1 MPASTRRSWIGV
13 APTQSDSTLT
23 TACTSAATT
32 LSIATPTTWS
42 TATPSGVSSIVIVDG
57 NKTEQLAVTSYSA
70 GTVTTAAT
78 ANAHPIGTYV
88 YFQATG
94 TAPAAFVPVTKI
106 DAQDNIAMLGDKG
119 FRGSMASEFG
129 VQQGMRGGK
138 LSFDGDFFA
147 DTVGYWL
154 NSLFGF
160 YAYTVGTPYVYAFS
174 QANTTP
180 TASPGQPAPL
190 LVYVYNPVSSTTRV
204 FARCV
209 VDSFSLKVDPGAL
222 MSYSASIMAFSSGIV
237 TNPTTVPPAFSTFT
251 PVASRVATMSIN
263 GSANAKVLSAD
274 YSWKRDSAVAI
285 NTLQGIQDPLQN
297 YVGPLDLSIKAKI
310 VPSDDTELNLYLN
323 GTQVPM
329 VLTAL
334 AGTAATATANGITVQ
349 NTLVNINDANVTRDK
364 AYVEIDLDIDALAN
378 STDVASGAGGLSSSK
393 VTLSTAATGTAT
405 QYGKV

>member
-23 TACTSAATT
+23 ALCSSGATT
-32 LSIATPTTWS
+32 LTIAAPTTWA
-42 TATPSGVSSIVIVDG
+42 TATPSGASSVIIVDG
-57 NKTEQLAVTSYSA
+57 NRTEQLVVTGYAA
-70 GTVTTAAT
+70 GTVTLSGTT
-78 ANAHPIGTYV
+78 ANSHPIGTYV
-88 YFQATG
+88 YFQASG

-119 FRGSMASEFG
+119 FRGSMASEYG

-160 YAYTVGTPYVYAFS
+160 YAYTAGSPYVYAFS

-190 LVYVYNPVSSTTRV
+190 LVYVYNPVSGTTRV
-204 FARCV
+204 YARCV
-209 VDSFSLKVDPGAL
+209 VDSFSLKVDPGSL
-222 MSYSASIMAFSSGIV
+222 MSYSASLMAFASGIV
-237 TNPTTVPPAFSTFT
+237 SNPTTVPPAFSTFT
-251 PVASRVATMSIN
+251 PVPSRVATMSIN

-274 YSWKRDSAVAI
+274 YAWKRDSAVAI

-310 VPSDDTELNLYLN
+310 VPSDDTELNLFLN

-329 VLTAL
+329 VLTAV
-334 AGTAATATANGITVQ
+334 AGSTTTANGITVQ

-364 AYVEIDLDIDALAN
+364 AYIEIDLDIDALAN

-393 VTLSTAATGTAT
+393 VTLSTAATGTST

>member
-23 TACTSAATT
+23 ALCSSGAATLT
-32 LSIATPTTWS
+32 IAIPTTWA
-42 TATPSGVSSIVIVDG
+42 TATPAGASSIIIVDG
-57 NKTEQLAVTSYSA
+57 NKTEQLAVTSYAA
-70 GTVTTAAT
+70 GTVSLTGTTASS
-78 ANAHPIGTYV
+78 HPIGTYV
-88 YFQATG
+88 YFQASG

-129 VQQGMRGGK
+129 VQQGMRAGK

-160 YAYTVGTPYVYAFS
+160 YAYTAGTPYVYAFS

-204 FARCV
+204 YARCV
-209 VDSFSLKVDPGAL
+209 ADSFSLKVDPGSL
-222 MSYSASIMAFSSGIV
+222 MSYSASLMAFASGIV
-237 TNPTTVPPAFSTFT
+237 SNPTTVPPAFSTFT
-251 PVASRVATMSIN
+251 PVPSRVATISIN

-274 YSWKRDSAVAI
+274 YAWKRDSAVAI

-310 VPSDDTELNLYLN
+310 VPSDDTELNLFLN

-329 VLTAL
+329 VLTAV
-334 AGTAATATANGITVQ
+334 AGSTTTANGITVQ
-349 NTLVNINDANVTRDK
+349 NTLVNVNDANVTRDK
-364 AYVEIDLDIDALAN
+364 SYVEIDLDIDALAN

-393 VTLSTAATGTAT
+393 VTLSTAATGTST

>member
-1 MPASTRRSWIGV
+1 MTAACT
-13 APTQSDSTLT
+13 ATASTLT
-23 TACTSAATT
+23 IAA
-32 LSIATPTTWS
+32 PTTWA
-42 TATPSGVSSIVIVDG
+42 TATPSGASSIVIVDG
-57 NKTEQLAVTSYSA
+57 NRTEQLVVSGYSA
-70 GTVTTAAT
+70 GAVTLAAT
-78 ANAHPIGTYV
+78 TTYSHPIGTYV
-88 YFQATG
+88 YFQAAG

-119 FRGSMASEFG
+119 FRGSMASEYG
-129 VQQGMRGGK
+129 VQQGMREGK

-160 YAYTVGTPYVYAFS
+160 YAYTAGTPYVYAFS

-204 FARCV
+204 YARCV
-209 VDSFSLKVDPGAL
+209 VDSFSLKVDPGSL
-222 MSYSASIMAFSSGIV
+222 MSYAARIMAFASGVV
-237 TNPTTVPPAFSTFT
+237 THPTTVPPAFSTFT

-263 GSANAKVLSAD
+263 GSATAKVLSAD
-274 YSWKRDSAVAI
+274 YAWKRDSATAI

-329 VLTAL
+329 VLTAV
-334 AGTAATATANGITVQ
+334 AGTGAAATGITVQ